1 MTHVPLGQCGQWWI
15 ITTMV
20 IYTYIVDKIRHLT
33 IRELLLSKLTVFW
46 WSLSTMNVDHVNG
59 LPLFSTTM
67 SLYPVT

>member
-1 MTHVPLGQCGQWWI
+1 MSPWVN
-15 ITTMV
+15 MV
-20 IYTYIVDKIRHLT
+20 NGGLSLLWLYIYIVDKIRHLT